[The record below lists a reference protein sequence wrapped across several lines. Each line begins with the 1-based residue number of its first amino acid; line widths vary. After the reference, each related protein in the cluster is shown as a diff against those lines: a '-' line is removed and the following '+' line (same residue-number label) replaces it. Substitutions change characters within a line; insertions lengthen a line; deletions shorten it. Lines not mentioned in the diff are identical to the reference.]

1 MQLTLPIPQNPK
13 WVFLIFVF
21 FFSSFLSDSQ
31 PVLLCGSSNRGNI
44 PDFLPNFIIVMDNL
58 TEEVDEFGWSAVSVL
73 SPAPQIYTFAQ
84 CFSFLS
90 HDDCIACQSEGRTKL
105 PRCFPADSGR
115 IYLDGC
121 YLRYDNHEFFE
132 EPLNR
137 NLDAVKCGRAGAVTS
152 DQYVGREFA
161 KRVYKAIQDVTTT
174 AKMNNGF
181 ALAREKGGVE
191 AVYAVA
197 QCWKK
202 LTPDS
207 CRKCLTNAA
216 LKVSMCAPASE
227 GTAMNV
233 GCYLKYSTENFSRN
247 VTELSK
253 ESGKNR

>member
-1 MQLTLPIPQNPK
+1 MPIPQNPK
-13 WVFLIFVF
+13 WVFLIFLFFLF
-21 FFSSFLSDSQ
+21 FFSPFLSDPQ
-31 PVLLCGSSNRGNI
+31 PVLLCGSSNRGTI
-44 PDFLPNFIIVMDNL
+44 PDFLPNFIVVMDNL
-58 TEEVDEFGWSAVSVL
+58 TEEVDESGWSAVSIL
-73 SPAPQIYTFAQ
+73 SPAPQIYIFAQ

-90 HDDCIACQSEGRTKL
+90 HNDCIACQTEGRTEL

-121 YLRYDNHEFFE
+121 YLRYDTHEFFE

-137 NLDAVKCGRAGAVTS
+137 NLDTVKCGRAGAVTS

-161 KRVYKAIQDVTTT
+161 KRVYKAVQDVTTT
-174 AKMNNGF
+174 AAMNNGF
-181 ALAREKGGVE
+181 ALAGEKGGVE

-233 GCYLKYSTENFSRN
+233 GCYLRYSTENFSRN
-247 VTELSK
+247 VTELPK
-253 ESGKNR
+253 KSGKNR